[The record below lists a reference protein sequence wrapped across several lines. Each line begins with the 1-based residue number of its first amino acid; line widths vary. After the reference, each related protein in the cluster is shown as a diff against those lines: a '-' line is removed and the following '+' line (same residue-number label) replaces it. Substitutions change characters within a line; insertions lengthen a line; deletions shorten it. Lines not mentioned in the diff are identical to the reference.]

1 MTDYQELIMAVRAG
15 DDEAAC
21 EISDNL
27 LAAQVLPLEII
38 DNGLLVAMDEIGRLF
53 KEEEIYIPEV
63 MMAAQ
68 TVSVVIDKLKPLL
81 NADIVSKGKVV
92 IGTVKGDMHDIGK
105 DLVALLLSSNGFE
118 VINLGTD
125 VSPEQFIAA
134 AQEHN
139 ADIVALS
146 ALLTITMVNMGE
158 TIKAFAD
165 AGLRDK
171 YNIIVGGAPVDN
183 EYAQEINAD
192 GYSEDAAGA
201 VDLCRLLIGGQ
212 K

>member
-1 MTDYQELIMAVRAG
+1 MD
-15 DDEAAC
+15 
-21 EISDNL
+21 
-27 LAAQVLPLEII
+27 II

-68 TVSVVIDKLKPLL
+68 TVSFVIEKIKPLL

-92 IGTVKGDMHDIGK
+92 IGTVKGDLHDIGK

-125 VSPEQFIAA
+125 VDSEQFIAA

-158 TIKAFAD
+158 TIKAFAN

-171 YNIIVGGAPVDN
+171 YKIIIGGAPVDN
-183 EYAQEINAD
+183 EYAQEISAD

-201 VDLCRLLIGGQ
+201 VDLCRLIIGG
-212 K
+212 KK

>member
-1 MTDYQELIMAVRAG
+1 MVDYQELIMAVRDG

-27 LAAQVLPLEII
+27 LAAKVAPMDII

-68 TVSVVIDKLKPLL
+68 TVSFVIEKIKPLL

-92 IGTVKGDMHDIGK
+92 IGTVKGDLHDIGK

-125 VSPEQFIAA
+125 VDSEQFIAA

-158 TIKAFAD
+158 TIKAFAN

-171 YNIIVGGAPVDN
+171 YKIIIGGAPVDN
-183 EYAQEINAD
+183 EYAQEISAD

-201 VDLCRLLIGGQ
+201 VDLCRLIIGG
-212 K
+212 KK